1 MARSFRKE
9 IKAPDSLQLFVQK
22 TLAWYRANE
31 KTVLAAAGALIIAIG
46 AVWGYR
52 AWNASLRERAALA
65 LAIAESIPSEPTA
78 TKAAQKAFEKVS
90 LDFPGTKA
98 GILAK
103 LRLAALLVE
112 AGDHKAAER
121 EYRGTLEASGLGEMD
136 RELARRGL
144 AGSLSL
150 QGKCAEALPIW
161 GEILAAGS
169 LLTQEDLYISQ
180 SACLAEL
187 GKKGEA
193 LKALEALIEKHPGS
207 PFITPELRARMDRL
221 RNG

>member
-9 IKAPDSLQLFVQK
+9 IKAPDSFQLFAQR
-22 TLAWYRANE
+22 TLELYRANE
-31 KTVLAAAGALIIAIG
+31 KAVLAAAGALIIAIG

-52 AWNASLRERAALA
+52 AWNASQRERAALA
-65 LAIAESIPSEPTA
+65 LAIAESIPSE
-78 TKAAQKAFEKVS
+78 KAGPQAQKAFEKVS
-90 LDFPGTKA
+90 VDFPGTRA
-98 GILAK
+98 GIIAK
-103 LRLAALLVE
+103 LRLAALLSE
-112 AGDHKAAER
+112 GEDHKAAER
-121 EYRGTLEASGLGEMD
+121 EYRGALEASGLGEMD

-161 GEILAAGS
+161 GEILGAGS
-169 LLTQEDLYISQ
+169 LLTQEDLYISR

-187 GKKGEA
+187 GKKGKA
-193 LKALEALIEKHPGS
+193 LKALETLIEKHPGS

-221 RNG
+221 KNG